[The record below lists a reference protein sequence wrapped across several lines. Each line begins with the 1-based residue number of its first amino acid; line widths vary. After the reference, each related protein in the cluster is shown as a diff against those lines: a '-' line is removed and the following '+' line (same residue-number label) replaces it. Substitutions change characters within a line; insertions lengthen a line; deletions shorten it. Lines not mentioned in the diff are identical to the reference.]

1 MFFNNSNIHN
11 YSPWR
16 TLDAS
21 ERGKLLNK
29 LADLIERDRV
39 YLASLES
46 LDNGKT
52 YADAYNGDLNV
63 TIKTYRYYA
72 GYADKVSFLYEKPT
86 SYFKEN

>member
-1 MFFNNSNIHN
+1 MYYNITLLTSKF
-11 YSPWR
+11 SPWR
-16 TLDAS
+16 KMDAS

-72 GYADKVSFLYEKPT
+72 GYADKVMKVNY
-86 SYFKEN
+86 